1 MEESSLSLASEPSS
15 TSNTS
20 NDNTTTLKVGD
31 AVQLDELGPIIINT
45 DGTTTRI
52 SNWTSMNQQEKG

>member
-1 MEESSLSLASEPSS
+1 MEESAMEESLSTIPS
-15 TSNTS
+15 NNS

-52 SNWTSMNQQEKG
+52 SNWLSMNQQEKG